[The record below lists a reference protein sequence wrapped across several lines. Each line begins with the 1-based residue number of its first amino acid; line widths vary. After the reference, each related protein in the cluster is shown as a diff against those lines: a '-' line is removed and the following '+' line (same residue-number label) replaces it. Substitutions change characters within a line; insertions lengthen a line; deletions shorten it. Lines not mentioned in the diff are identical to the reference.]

1 MVLTK
6 KNYSYMTEITKTVEW
21 CALKD
26 HFEKMKSTHMR
37 DLFSDDSKRFEKN
50 HILFDDLLFDFSKNR
65 ITEETK
71 KLLIS
76 LAKTADIENW
86 RKRLFSGDKINFT
99 ENRSALHIALRNRSN
114 DPIMVDGKDVM
125 PLVNAELSKIKKLS
139 KDVRSG
145 SWKGY
150 SGEKITSIVNIGIGG
165 SDLGPSMVCEA
176 LKPFGS
182 KEITPHFVSNVDAA
196 DLSQVLDVC
205 DPETTLFIIASKT
218 FTTQETMTNA
228 FSARDWFINKAKKNE
243 FIKKHFVAI
252 SSNSDAVIEFGIHP
266 ENIFVL
272 WDWVG
277 GRYSLWSSI
286 GLSIAIFI
294 GMKNF
299 EELLEGGHEADNHFI
314 AEPMEK
320 NIPIMMALIGVWYIN
335 FFDFSSYAILPYD
348 QCLTKLP
355 AYLQQADMESNGKFI
370 GRDNKR
376 VCLKTGPILWGEAGT
391 NGQHAFYQL
400 LHQGTEIVPCDF
412 VMPVNSNYSLED
424 DKNKH
429 HQILQANFIAQT
441 QSLMTGKSIIDVQNE
456 MRDVIKNDQTLR
468 RLVSHRMFEG
478 NRPSNS
484 ILFKSLT
491 PRSLGRLVALYEHKI
506 FTQGIIWNINSFD
519 QWGVEYGKQIAK
531 LVLPELDSKK
541 DTKAFDSST
550 NNLIN
555 YINNIA

>member
-1 MVLTK
+1 MA
-6 KNYSYMTEITKTVEW
+6 EITKTPEW
-21 CALKD
+21 HSLENHFKKIKNLHMKD
-26 HFEKMKSTHMR
+26 FFQNDT
-37 DLFSDDSKRFEKN
+37 KRFENN
-50 HILFDDLLFDFSKNR
+50 HILFDDFLFDYSKNR

-76 LAKTADIENW
+76 LAESADIENW
-86 RKRLFSGDKINFT
+86 RKRLFSGEKINFT

-114 DPIMVDGKDVM
+114 NPIIIDGKDVM
-125 PLVNAELSKIKKLS
+125 PLVNDELSKIGKLS
-139 KDVRSG
+139 EEVRNG

-150 SGEKITSIVNIGIGG
+150 SGKKITSIVNIGIGG

-243 FIKKHFVAI
+243 FIENHFVAI
-252 SSNSDAVIEFGIHP
+252 SSNSDALIKFGIHP
-266 ENIFVL
+266 EKIFVL

-299 EELLEGGHEADNHFI
+299 EGLLEGGHDADNHFI
-314 AEPMEK
+314 SEPLEQ
-320 NIPIMMALIGVWYIN
+320 NIPVMMALIGIWYIN
-335 FFDFSSYAILPYD
+335 FFDFSTFAILPYD

-355 AYLQQADMESNGKFI
+355 SYLQQADMESNGKFI

-376 VCLKTGPILWGEAGT
+376 VCQKTGPILWGAAGT

-400 LHQGTEIVPCDF
+400 LHQGTQIVPSDF
-412 VMPVNSNYSLED
+412 IMPINSNYKLGN
-424 DKNKH
+424 DKNNH
-429 HQILQANFIAQT
+429 HSILQANFIAQT
-441 QSLMTGKSIIDVQNE
+441 QSLMIGKSVIDVQDE
-456 MRDVIKNDQTLR
+456 MRNDIKNDPSLR
-468 RLVSHRMFEG
+468 KLVSHRIFEG

-491 PRSLGRLVALYEHKI
+491 PKALGRLIALYEHKI

-531 LVLPELDSKK
+531 LVLPELESKK

-555 YINNIA
+555 YINNNS